1 MLSRVILPAVA
12 LAGVLLS
19 VGMVLVGL
27 PEANAAQSVLL
38 ELSSLPLS
46 ASVGVGVLM
55 LHRRAVVPV
64 GRRSRVVLIAGAAFI
79 AFGLVLMAWA
89 YTVGP
94 RDLVHTGQLLVWL
107 GLLAALLVMIRRQ
120 PRQRATRLHLLD
132 ADPDAGA
139 DEASADP
146 DQTPSL

>member
-1 MLSRVILPAVA
+1 MPSRVILPALA

-46 ASVGVGVLM
+46 ASVGIGVLI
-55 LHRRAVVPV
+55 LHRRAVVPI
-64 GRRSRVVLIAGAAFI
+64 GRRSRVVLVAGGALV

-89 YTVGP
+89 YAVGP
-94 RDLVHTGQLLVWL
+94 RDVVHTGQLLVWL

-120 PRQRATRLHLLD
+120 PRQRASRLDLLD
-132 ADPDAGA
+132 PAPDDDADDP
-139 DEASADP
+139 SADP
-146 DQTPSL
+146 GRTPSL

>member
-1 MLSRVILPAVA
+1 MPSRVILPAVA
-12 LAGVLLS
+12 VAGVLLS

-27 PEANAAQSVLL
+27 PEANPAQSVLL

-64 GRRSRVVLIAGAAFI
+64 GRRSRVVLTAGAAVV

-89 YTVGP
+89 YAVGP
-94 RDLVHTGQLLVWL
+94 RDIVHTGQLLVWL

-120 PRQRATRLHLLD
+120 PRQRASRLDLLD
-132 ADPDAGA
+132 PDPDDDA
-139 DEASADP
+139 DDASADP
-146 DQTPSL
+146 DRTPSL

>member
-1 MLSRVILPAVA
+1 VILPAVA
-12 LAGVLLS
+12 VAGVLLS

-27 PEANAAQSVLL
+27 PEANPAQSVLL

-64 GRRSRVVLIAGAAFI
+64 GRRSRVVLTAGAAVV

-89 YTVGP
+89 YAVGP
-94 RDLVHTGQLLVWL
+94 RDIVHTGQLLVWL

-120 PRQRATRLHLLD
+120 PRQRASRLDLLD
-132 ADPDAGA
+132 PDPDDDA
-139 DEASADP
+139 DDASADP
-146 DQTPSL
+146 DRTPSL